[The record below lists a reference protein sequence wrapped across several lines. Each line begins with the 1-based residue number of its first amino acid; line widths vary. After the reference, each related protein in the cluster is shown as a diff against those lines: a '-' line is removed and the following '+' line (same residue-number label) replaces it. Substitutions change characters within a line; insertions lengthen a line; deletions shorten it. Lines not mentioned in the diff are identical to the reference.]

1 MRWNVLCKIF
11 KRSRS
16 WGPKLRV
23 GWLIFD
29 LFISHLF
36 IKGNLGEASK
46 ISGGWTKKSIE
57 GLGVTIEGICGS
69 SGKIFK
75 IEEVDRKARK

>member
-11 KRSRS
+11 RRSRS

-69 SGKIFK
+69 SGKRSK
-75 IEEVDRKARK
+75 IGEVDKEVWK

>member
-1 MRWNVLCKIF
+1 MRWNVLCNIF
-11 KRSRS
+11 RRSRS

-29 LFISHLF
+29 MFISHLF

-46 ISGGWTKKSIE
+46 ISGGWKEKSI
-57 GLGVTIEGICGS
+57 GGSGVTIEGICGS
-69 SGKIFK
+69 SGKRSK
-75 IEEVDRKARK
+75 TREVDKEVRK